1 MNCYKI
7 ANTTIEL
14 NTKNRD
20 LKYISKKLFQKLLKQ
35 KPIIPNH
42 YQFSILNLNNN
53 ISYGPIVVQQ
63 NGGND
68 TPPSTPQQPTQFSQS
83 TPPTEIV
90 NPANL
95 QEEEL
100 TNANKLNHYITELEK
115 YVTNFRKNKETLQYN
130 LNELIKI
137 QSTLKS
143 ITTLL
148 KLNQNQ
154 KRGRNENHNQINYDL
169 MYDEI
174 IQKIGML
181 ISYVKTNANKEIIKS
196 LIKELQMYIETYKKK
211 LIFNI
216 KKAERNYVPNTIHYT
231 PQHKTIQGEQTNT
244 NQGAPTRRKINF
256 QEK

>member
-7 ANTTIEL
+7 ANTNIEF

-35 KPIIPNH
+35 NPIIPNNF
-42 YQFSILNLNNN
+42 QFSVLNLSNN

-68 TPPSTPQQPTQFSQS
+68 TPSTPLHQPTQFSQS
-83 TPPTEIV
+83 TPPTERV
-90 NPANL
+90 NNANL

-100 TNANKLNHYITELEK
+100 TNANKLNNYIEELEK

-143 ITTLL
+143 IATLL

-154 KRGRNENHNQINYDL
+154 KRGRNGNHNETNYDYL
-169 MYDEI
+169 YDEI
-174 IQKIGML
+174 IQKIETL
-181 ISYVKTNANKEIIKS
+181 ISYLKTNSNKETIK
-196 LIKELQMYIETYKKK
+196 LFIEELQLYIETYKNK
-211 LIFNI
+211 LISNI
-216 KKAERNYVPNTIHYT
+216 NKSQRTKAPNTIKYT
-231 PQHKTIQGEQTNT
+231 TENNNIIQRE
-244 NQGAPTRRKINF
+244 PTRRKINF
-256 QEK
+256 SNEK